1 MYIYVS
7 FYFGSADML
16 NKTNSTTKKI
26 ISFITAVCCVLSI
39 LLFSSCN
46 ISGKNSALTI
56 NNTPISD
63 DVFTY
68 FLDCAI
74 NDLGENA
81 SYETA
86 KERAA
91 SLAGKYYKTNSL
103 AHGYGLTLSTA
114 QKVAVSEKV
123 NAHWNIYCNYYTS
136 IGITKET
143 LTKVFSADAYR
154 DLLLNYYYGEGG
166 VNEIPVSRIYANFRT
181 NYIVFQAITGY
192 FTETDTAGNTV
203 KISQNEMET
212 LVLKFQNMSQ
222 MVNSGEQTMEEACQY
237 LSESGYPS
245 SVQTVILH
253 KDDTSYPPGFFEKV
267 QTIETHK
274 VSIIG
279 SNDYIF
285 LVLRGEVDSNSSY
298 FIDKKTDIIRDIVGT
313 DIDKLIEDAYEL
325 SYTITDSSGS
335 SYYSVIMQ
343 EKGV

>member
-1 MYIYVS
+1 M
-7 FYFGSADML
+7 F
-16 NKTNSTTKKI
+16 NKSYHTTKKI
-26 ISFITAVCCVLSI
+26 IAFVTAFCCILSI
-39 LLFSSCN
+39 CLFSGCD
-46 ISGKNSALTI
+46 ISQKPSVLII
-56 NNTPISD
+56 NNTEISD
-63 DVFTY
+63 DIFTY

-74 NDLGENA
+74 NDLGENV

-86 KERAA
+86 KDRACA
-91 SLAGKYYKTNSL
+91 LAGKYYKTNSL

-123 NAHWNIYCNYYTS
+123 NAYWNIYCEYYTK

-154 DLLLNYYYGEGG
+154 DLLLTYYYGEGG
-166 VNEIPVSRIYANFRT
+166 VNEIPISRIYANFRT

-203 KISQNEMET
+203 RISQNEIET
-212 LVLKFQNMSQ
+212 LVLKFQNMSN

-253 KDDTSYPPGFFEKV
+253 KDDTSYPEGFFEKV
-267 QTIETHK
+267 QTLETQK

-285 LVLRGEVDSNSSY
+285 LVLRGVVDSNSSY
-298 FIDKKTDIIRDIVGT
+298 FLNKKTDIIREIVGT

-325 SYTITDSSGS
+325 SYSVTDSSAR
-335 SYYSVIMQ
+335 SYYSAII
-343 EKGV
+343 G

>member
-1 MYIYVS
+1 M
-7 FYFGSADML
+7 F

-26 ISFITAVCCVLSI
+26 ISFITAVCCILSI

-123 NAHWNIYCNYYTS
+123 NAHWNIYCDYYTS

-203 KISQNEMET
+203 KISQNEME
-212 LVLKFQNMSQ
+212 
-222 MVNSGEQTMEEACQY
+222 EACQY

-298 FIDKKTDIIRDIVGT
+298 FLDKKTDIIRDIVGT
-313 DIDKLIEDAYEL
+313 DIDNLIEEAYEL

>member
-1 MYIYVS
+1 M
-7 FYFGSADML
+7 F
-16 NKTNSTTKKI
+16 NNSNTATKRI
-26 ISFITAVCCVLSI
+26 IPFITAICCVFSVFI
-39 LLFSSCN
+39 FSSCD
-46 ISGKNSALTI
+46 ISKKPSALTI
-56 NNTPISD
+56 NGTEISD
-63 DVFTY
+63 DVLAY
-68 FLDCAI
+68 FIDCAI

-81 SYETA
+81 VYDAVS
-86 KERAA
+86 ERACA
-91 SLAGKYYKTNSL
+91 LAGKYYKTNSL
-103 AHGYGLTLSTA
+103 AHGYGLALSTA

-123 NAHWNIYCNYYTS
+123 NAYWNIYSEYYST

-166 VNEIPVSRIYANFRT
+166 VNEIPLSRIYANFRT

-192 FTETDTAGNTV
+192 FTQTDTAGNNV
-203 KISQNEMET
+203 RISQNEIET

-285 LVLRGEVDSNSSY
+285 LVLRGEIDSNSSY
-298 FIDKKTDIIRDIVGT
+298 FLDKKTDIIREIVGT

-325 SYTITDSSGS
+325 NYNLDNTAAS
-335 SYYSVIMQ
+335 SYYSVIIQ
-343 EKGV
+343 EKGGLK

>member
-1 MYIYVS
+1 MFNKS
-7 FYFGSADML
+7 NSA
-16 NKTNSTTKKI
+16 TKKI
-26 ISFITAVCCVLSI
+26 MSFITAICCILSI
-39 LLFSSCN
+39 ILFPSCDV
-46 ISGKNSALTI
+46 SKKPSALTI
-56 NNTPISD
+56 NNTEISD

-68 FLDCAI
+68 FLDCAV
-74 NDLGENA
+74 NDLGENV

-91 SLAGKYYKTNSL
+91 ALAGKYYKTNSL
-103 AHGYGLTLSTA
+103 ARGYGLTLSTA

-123 NAHWNIYCNYYTS
+123 NAYWNIYCNYYTT

-166 VNEIPVSRIYANFRT
+166 VNEIPISRIYANFRT

-192 FTETDTAGNTV
+192 FTETDTSGNTV
-203 KISQNEMET
+203 RISQNEIET

-253 KDDTSYPPGFFEKV
+253 KNDTSYPAGFFEKV
-267 QTIETHK
+267 QTIETQK

-298 FIDKKTDIIRDIVGT
+298 FLDKKTDIIRDIVGT
-313 DIDKLIEDAYEL
+313 DIDTLIEEAYEL
-325 SYTITDSSGS
+325 NYSVTDTSAK
-335 SYYSVIMQ
+335 SYYSVILQ
-343 EKGV
+343 EKGA